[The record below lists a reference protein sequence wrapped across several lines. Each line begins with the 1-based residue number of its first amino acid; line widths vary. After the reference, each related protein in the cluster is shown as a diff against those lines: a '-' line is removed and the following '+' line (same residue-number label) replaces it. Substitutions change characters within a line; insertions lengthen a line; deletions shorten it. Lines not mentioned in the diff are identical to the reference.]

1 MTVSTYV
8 PTQLSVAS
16 IEGKTYGDLPF
27 ALPSVTTNNNRGEI
41 TYTVADENV
50 AIIADGRVHIRGT
63 GETTLT
69 VRQSATD
76 SHTAAEVTIPLTV
89 SKAVLTVTAENK
101 ECRQGDEM
109 PGLTYVYKGFVTG
122 EDETVLSA
130 VPEISCEVSE
140 TVQAGTFLITVSGG
154 EAANY
159 DFVYNS
165 GTLTVGNF
173 CETTL
178 SVAEIGE
185 KVYNDLPFALPSVTT
200 NNNRGEITYTIAD
213 EGIAVISEGRIYIK
227 GVGKTSLIVRQAATE
242 TYSSA
247 EVEVGFTVSKAVLTV
262 TAENKICCQ
271 GEVLPEL
278 TLAYKG
284 FAMGE
289 DEASLDVLPGIVC
302 GVSDTSCAGTYE
314 IIVSGG
320 ESDHYDFVYR
330 PGTLTITELAD
341 ISRATSDNIGLYYA
355 TGNLHISGTVSRIVI
370 SDIRGAEVKRI
381 VRPQATES
389 IAELPVGHYIIRVE
403 SADKKIL
410 RYRIVKE

>member
-1 MTVSTYV
+1 M
-8 PTQLSVAS
+8 S
-16 IEGKTYGDLPF
+16 I
-27 ALPSVTTNNNRGEI
+27 
-41 TYTVADENV
+41 
-50 AIIADGRVHIRGT
+50 
-63 GETTLT
+63 
-69 VRQSATD
+69 
-76 SHTAAEVTIPLTV
+76 
-89 SKAVLTVTAENK
+89 
-101 ECRQGDEM
+101 
-109 PGLTYVYKGFVTG
+109 KGFVAG

-278 TLAYKG
+278 T
-284 FAMGE
+284 
-289 DEASLDVLPGIVC
+289 
-302 GVSDTSCAGTYE
+302 T
-314 IIVSGG
+314 
-320 ESDHYDFVYR
+320 
-330 PGTLTITELAD
+330 
-341 ISRATSDNIGLYYA
+341 
-355 TGNLHISGTVSRIVI
+355 LHIKVLLWAKTRRLSMSFPVLFAECPMLLVQELMKLSYRAESRII
-370 SDIRGAEVKRI
+370 MILY
-381 VRPQATES
+381 
-389 IAELPVGHYIIRVE
+389 IARARLP
-403 SADKKIL
+403 
-410 RYRIVKE
+410 